1 MKKNLFDNQDGVG
14 AKKIGVFNADFID
27 TSSMDWVEMFTG
39 YDKLYAITYSS
50 SIGFMRHLFE
60 KFDYSE
66 VIFGYPEV
74 MGASQR
80 RLSSLQLH
88 ALKRVCSDDNV
99 LQLID
104 LMDKERVRM
113 FVSNDVKSHEKLF
126 LLNAEDK
133 FRVIIGSANMS
144 YSAFNGVQREII
156 CVLDGKKA
164 FEAFFAHYISFRD
177 KCTSS
182 VNPQK
187 IRKAI
192 ENAEDFSGDIGNAPV
207 IDDVLN
213 SGKTK
218 TFEETDEQESQ
229 DDTYFDVDEKLFGAS
244 DASKNNEFD
253 GKVQRSNGY
262 KKYFITPESAKR
274 IVENSQFNEA
284 IFPSMTI
291 DFEHNSV
298 LVGQKYL
305 NLNPD
310 KESIRRAVALVLSH
324 FAGWNVIKNPERLKK
339 TFWKLM
345 VWYFCAPFIPRLRY
359 LAEKYSR
366 DINFKYPCFLLVYG
380 DSNCGKTK
388 FLEFLFRLM
397 TGADAAI
404 KDGPGTTAGKLK
416 KFKMECK
423 NLPLNID
430 EVSASRFSSYSREL
444 IKQDYFGRNSKLDSY
459 APIVFVSN
467 EVQAVSIDI
476 RKRCIVCRIDSS
488 MEFSDTISND
498 SFYQRLDA
506 AKINTALYG
515 EYLRRML
522 PEVYNLSQ
530 MIEGK
535 EDNPEINILSISS
548 KVLSDIFKEYGENL
562 PSFVSEL
569 SLVGD
574 YFDAMEMGYNAR
586 EALKIGLKI
595 EPELFYIDH
604 KENLLVYKDPNN
616 DNKRLKNI
624 QKELPVEWE
633 AKIGLGSLMLNLE
646 AAEKDLPL
654 DKVSNRKGS
663 KLTGQDLLSLSIKA
677 EPSQFVINEEA
688 NLLILKTLNGDT
700 KRLEDIQ
707 KELPLDWNASLT
719 LNTLTVSLDKA
730 KEVLDLQDIQCV
742 KGNSFIGKMLKKLF

>member
-1 MKKNLFDNQDGVG
+1 MNKTLFEKQDGVG
-14 AKKIGVFNADFID
+14 AKKIGIFNADFINI
-27 TSSMDWVEMFTG
+27 SSMDWVELFSG
-39 YDKLYAITYSS
+39 YEKLYAITYSS
-50 SIGFMRHLFE
+50 SMTFMRQLFE
-60 KFDYSE
+60 KFDYGE
-66 VIFGYPEV
+66 VVFGYPEV

-88 ALKRVCSDDNV
+88 TLKIICSDDNI
-99 LQLID
+99 LHLIE
-104 LMDKERVRM
+104 LMEKERVRM

-126 LLNAEDK
+126 ILKGFDK
-133 FRVIIGSANMS
+133 YRVIIGSANMS

-164 FEAFFAHYISFRD
+164 FDAFFEHYTSFRD
-177 KCTSS
+177 KCTSF
-182 VNPQK
+182 VNPLK
-187 IRKAI
+187 IRKSI
-192 ENAEDFSGDIGNAPV
+192 ENAEDVSGDVGNAPV
-207 IDDVLN
+207 IDEVLS

-218 TFEETDEQESQ
+218 TFEETDEQESL
-229 DDTYFDVDEKLFGAS
+229 DDTYFDIDEKLFGAS
-244 DASKNNEFD
+244 DASKTNEFD
-253 GKVQRSNGY
+253 DKVQKSNGY
-262 KKYFITPESAKR
+262 KRYLITPESAKQ
-274 IVENSQFNEA
+274 IVENSQLNEA
-284 IFPSMTI
+284 VLPSMTI

-305 NLNPD
+305 NLNPNQ
-310 KESIRRAVALVLSH
+310 ESIRRAVALVLSH
-324 FAGWNVIKNPERLKK
+324 FSGWDVIKSPDRLKK

-404 KDGPGTTAGKLK
+404 KDGPATTAGKLK
-416 KFKMECK
+416 KFKMACK

-430 EVSASRFSSYSREL
+430 EVSASRFSAYSREL

-498 SFYQRLDA
+498 SFCQRLDA
-506 AKINTALYG
+506 AKKNTALYG

-522 PEVYNLSQ
+522 PEVYKLSQ
-530 MIEGK
+530 MIAGK

-548 KVLSDIFKEYGENL
+548 KILSEIFKEYEENL
-562 PSFVSEL
+562 PPFISEL

-633 AKIGLGSLMLNLE
+633 AKIGLGSLMMNLE

-654 DKVSNRKGS
+654 DKVYNRKGS
-663 KLTGQDLLSLSIKA
+663 KLTGLELLSLSTKA
-677 EPSQFVINEEA
+677 EPSQFVINEDA
-688 NLLILKTLNGDT
+688 NLLIFKTLNGDI

-707 KELPLDWNASLT
+707 KELPSDWNASLT
-719 LNTLTVSLDKA
+719 LNSLTVSLDKA
-730 KEVLDLQDIQCV
+730 REILDLSNI
-742 KGNSFIGKMLKKLF
+742 KKSKTSFLDNLINKFK